1 MTIKEIADRV
11 VALNRVGDRE
21 TIYKE
26 LYDGN
31 AVSIENWDDALVRY
45 EGLEAIGKKAAE
57 WMADVV
63 EIHETACSEPLV
75 SDSSFAVTFYM
86 DITYKSRG
94 REKMTELAVYTVKDG
109 KIVKEEFQ
117 A

>member
-1 MTIKEIADRV
+1 MTTKEIADKV
-11 VALNRVGDRE
+11 VALNRTGNFE

-26 LYDGN
+26 LYAEN
-31 AVSIENWDDALVRY
+31 AVSIENWGPEPDRY
-45 EGLEAIGKKAAE
+45 EGMEAIGKKGEE

-63 EIHETACSEPLV
+63 EIHETTCSEPLV
-75 SDSSFAVTFYM
+75 SDSSFAVTFTM

-94 REKMTELAVYTVKDG
+94 REKMTEMAVYTVKNG